1 MASRI
6 MHLAI
11 SYELEKVLSI
21 KDKNRFCIGH
31 LLPDAVL
38 SANKWEINTHFVEI
52 FDKGKRKHF
61 NFYEF
66 FDKYKKE
73 IISDELYLGYYL
85 HLIQDSIFRTILYND
100 LGLISLRR
108 DPVFLNELYRD
119 YHILNGWAVKKYG
132 LKCDFFVPDKFKSEK
147 INKIFSFEIED
158 FINDMKSDFKDKIN
172 EQPKHF
178 KIELAKKFI
187 EKCVE
192 ICSSEYKEIMIGNHA
207 IGAYEYYWKTLN

>member
-6 MHLAI
+6 MHLSIA
-11 SYELEKVLSI
+11 YELAKILPI
-21 KDKNRFCIGH
+21 RDKNRFFIGH

-66 FDKYKKE
+66 FDRYKKE
-73 IISDELYLGYYL
+73 IVSDELYLGYYF
-85 HLIQDSIFRTILYND
+85 HLIEDSIFRTILYND
-100 LGLISLRR
+100 LGLNSLRG
-108 DPVFLNELYRD
+108 DPVFLDELYRD
-119 YHILNGWAVKKYG
+119 YHILNGWAVEKYG
-132 LKCDFFVPDKFKSEK
+132 LECNLYEPDRFKSEA
-147 INKIFSFEIED
+147 INEIFTFEIEQFISDIKYD
-158 FINDMKSDFKDKIN
+158 FNDKIN

-178 KIELAKKFI
+178 KTKLAEKFI

-192 ICSSEYKEIMIGNHA
+192 VCLSEHREIINGNHF